1 MSLLFALM
9 LAVWR
14 PSDGGGLMAGLEG
27 RTLDARFLIRGAREE
42 PGDIAILAIDD
53 ASLAA
58 LDAFPPPRDAL
69 ARAMRVARDGGAVA
83 VAFDLLLAGAGQGDD
98 DLARVLE
105 EEGGAILAVSLSET
119 PASRDSDILDRAYA
133 RSALSLVINA
143 PESGAVGMLSPAE
156 DFARNATLA
165 HVNIFR
171 EADGA
176 LRRIPLAM
184 QAGDDRVLPALPLEA
199 ARRAARLER
208 SDLRLLWGDALIFG
222 DRAVSL
228 NAQNEAG
235 VNFYGPGRTIPTHS
249 LITAQDAP
257 LAGRVVFIGASARG
271 FGDTFATPYDRELSG
286 VEVLATMTANLL
298 DGSVLRRDG
307 ATWGADILLALLAA
321 LACFL
326 AASRARPLR
335 AVVLTAVVWIGTL
348 GIVQAAF
355 VNALWLD
362 GVTPLLSL
370 LVATFAGGGAR
381 WMEHRRRAKNLA
393 QYQSPLMSELL
404 ADTTRPAFDGRVQK
418 AAALFVDAANFTP
431 RTARLGPEQA
441 TEFLRGFHACVER
454 AALAHGGVI
463 EQYAG
468 DGAMICFGLP
478 EPGEDDA
485 RRALSCADQLFAE
498 VEVMS
503 AQVVSTGEEA
513 LRIRIGIHH
522 GDVSVAV
529 LGGRDHSHVTI
540 VGDVVNLASRLQ
552 EVAKEIEAEMV
563 VSDALITAAAG
574 GADRHG
580 LSPAGERIL
589 RGSNKPLSIWARTR
603 QGRTGTQG

>member
-404 ADTTRPAFDGRVQK
+404 ADITRPAFDGRVQK
-418 AAALFVDAANFTP
+418 
-431 RTARLGPEQA
+431 
-441 TEFLRGFHACVER
+441 
-454 AALAHGGVI
+454 
-463 EQYAG
+463 
-468 DGAMICFGLP
+468 
-478 EPGEDDA
+478 EDDA